1 MEIVGRTDRGR
12 LRRRNEDWVALDE
25 ELGLALL
32 ADGMG
37 GLVDGHVASREAVA
51 AARGVLHDALA
62 SGEPRDAA
70 AAAAL
75 LSTAVAAANQRV
87 RDLAAA
93 RGGVMGTTLEILWLD
108 AGGTCRLA
116 HVGDSR
122 AYHWR
127 AGELELLTRD
137 HSLVQDLVER
147 GHLDAQDARRSPQRN
162 VITRAVGLEG
172 NLEPA
177 LVTVELGAG
186 ELLLLCSDGLWDMLE
201 DARIAGHLARCG
213 AGRDGLAA
221 CADALVQH
229 ANEAGGL
236 DNVSVVLARGR
247 RPGG

>member
-1 MEIVGRTDRGR
+1 MEIVGRSDRGR
-12 LRRRNEDWVALDE
+12 LRRRNEDWVAVDE
-25 ELGLALL
+25 GLGLALL

-51 AARGVLHDALA
+51 AAQGVLHAALA
-62 SGEPRDAA
+62 SGEPRDDA

-75 LSTAVAAANQRV
+75 LGAAVAAANHRV
-87 RDLAAA
+87 HALATA
-93 RGGVMGTTLEILWLD
+93 RGGVMGTTLEILWMD

-122 AYHWR
+122 AYRWH
-127 AGELELLTRD
+127 AGALELLTRD

-147 GHLDAQDARRSPQRN
+147 GRLDPQQARLSPQRN
-162 VITRAVGLEG
+162 VITRAVGLEASV
-172 NLEPA
+172 EPA
-177 LVTVELGAG
+177 QATVVLGGG

-201 DARIAGHLARCG
+201 DTRIAGHLARCG
-213 AGRDGLAA
+213 AGREGLAA

-236 DNVSVVLARGR
+236 DNVSVVLARR
-247 RPGG
+247 